1 MGLGRV
7 LGTNSHGFDTCQTKG
22 QYYQWTF
29 QPLVL
34 WIIVNGDGQFW
45 CNGITILTVFLS
57 CYSWL
62 SLLIST
68 HSFLFGC
75 YGYLILQSIM
85 SNNQIDTKVTYLDK
99 NWSQKKRNGIT
110 SLFTNTWNMMY
121 PIEILRSCGEWK
133 KIFLLDVWLDHLSS
147 QIRWKFESRLWPGLK
162 KSEKT
167 PVTELRD
174 WCNGITSELFCC
186 P

>member
-1 MGLGRV
+1 MIWRI
-7 LGTNSHGFDTCQTKG
+7 D
-22 QYYQWTF
+22 
-29 QPLVL
+29 
-34 WIIVNGDGQFW
+34 IGQFW

-68 HSFLFGC
+68 HSFLFAC
-75 YGYLILQSIM
+75 FGYLILQSIM

-99 NWSQKKRNGIT
+99 NWSQKKRNRIT
-110 SLFTNTWNMMY
+110 SLLTKTWIMMY

-147 QIRWKFESRLWPGLK
+147 QIRWKFESRLWPGPK
-162 KSEKT
+162 KSKKH
-167 PVTELRD
+167 L
-174 WCNGITSELFCC
+174 
-186 P
+186 